1 MKSSLRLII
10 LLLEYMKMAEA
21 MFKLS
26 KAIPQYLLSM
36 ADSPLVSV
44 AYGGRRLVTNRR
56 QYLLSDTY
64 ENCSPYLFWRVRTLR
79 LDVPYIL
86 K

>member
-44 AYGGRRLVTNRR
+44 A
-56 QYLLSDTY
+56 
-64 ENCSPYLFWRVRTLR
+64 
-79 LDVPYIL
+79 
-86 K
+86 